1 MVYLLG
7 ASSVVI
13 LISLVI
19 LVNVLD
25 QQMGEDMGN
34 YYMDFDLIKKYPNK
48 YNLIPK
54 MIKKLKILDWERL
67 KKHTWY
73 NEAMKKTGKWW
84 CHLEGCNIGGKYD
97 DMDEFWIGFNEENN
111 KIDYHFTC
119 WEGMGGYNFTEFYK
133 GTENRYDLQ
142 VQVNAIKYL
151 NMLLDEK
158 ILELGE

>member
-1 MVYLLG
+1 
-7 ASSVVI
+7 
-13 LISLVI
+13 
-19 LVNVLD
+19 
-25 QQMGEDMGN
+25 MGN
-34 YYMDFDLIKKYPNK
+34 YYMDFELIKQHPNK
-48 YNLIPK
+48 YNLTPK
-54 MIKKLKILDWERL
+54 KIKTLKILDWERL

-97 DMDEFWIGFNEENN
+97 DMDEFWIGFNEKDNR
-111 KIDYHFTC
+111 IDYHFTC

-133 GTENRYDLQ
+133 ETENRYDLQ

-158 ILELGE
+158 ILAVG